1 VRRKVRSHFP
11 AVELRVLE
19 SEEQAA
25 RATAEL
31 LVEAA
36 RAGKAIVL
44 TGGTTPRRSYELA
57 AELEPD
63 WGRAR
68 LWWGDERCV
77 PPEHEWS
84 NYGMAK
90 AALLDR
96 LANAPAEVHRID
108 GEVGPE
114 EAAARY
120 DRALRGAT
128 LELVLLGLGPDGHT
142 ASLYPNA
149 PTLDERERLAVPAE
163 AELEPFVDRVTLTIP
178 GLESS
183 AEMVY
188 LVAGESK
195 ADAVKRAFETPPSP
209 ATPASLIRS
218 RGGRTLAILDSAAAT
233 RLEGAGQD
241 AADSYI

>member
-1 VRRKVRSHFP
+1 MHSQFR
-11 AVELRVLE
+11 AVELQIFDDEDAV
-19 SEEQAA
+19 A

-31 LVEAA
+31 LADAA
-36 RAGKAIVL
+36 RRGASIVL
-44 TGGTTPRRSYELA
+44 TGGTTPRRAYELA

-84 NYGMAK
+84 NYGMAQD
-90 AALLDR
+90 ALLDR
-96 LANAPAEVHRID
+96 LATAPAEIHRID
-108 GEVGPE
+108 VELGAE
-114 EAAARY
+114 EAAAGY

-142 ASLYPNA
+142 ASLYPDA

-163 AELEPFVDRVTLTIP
+163 AKLEPFVDRVTLTIP
-178 GLESS
+178 VLES
-183 AEMVY
+183 APEMAY
-188 LVAGESK
+188 LVAGDSK
-195 ADAVKRAFETPPSP
+195 ADAVKRAFESPPSP

-218 RGGRTLAILDSAAAT
+218 RSGRTLVLLDSAAASG
-233 RLEGAGQD
+233 LERAGQN
-241 AADSYI
+241 AANSYI